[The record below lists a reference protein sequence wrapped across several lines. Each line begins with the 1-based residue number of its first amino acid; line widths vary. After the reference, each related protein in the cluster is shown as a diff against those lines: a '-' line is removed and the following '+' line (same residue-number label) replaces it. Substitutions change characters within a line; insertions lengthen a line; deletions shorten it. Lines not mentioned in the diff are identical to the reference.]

1 MTRRRENVFKNLMDG
16 RFLVS
21 KEFIVKVVGYNA
33 YEIINKICVN
43 LMGEK
48 KK

>member
-1 MTRRRENVFKNLMDG
+1 MKRENAFENQLGG
-16 RFLVS
+16 RFLVN
-21 KEFIVKVVGYNA
+21 KEFIVEVVGYNA
-33 YEIINKICVN
+33 YEIINKISVN